1 MDERDE
7 NTTMTTILTALSSVN
22 KVFISQYF
30 LPRPHRTTTAL
41 HLSWETSPPHHRLP
55 TVSSSSP
62 DIRDYLRTFSSQ
74 SLNSQYLASSNPP
87 VISQTGKG
95 LTHPPQKR
103 PSPARQANKPKPP
116 PTISLCTALRRVG
129 FTGCSPVSLSRMS
142 CGERSAGRTGPGERG
157 HTHTGIHIDTVHN
170 TRARCLLPCAAAVGA
185 VNSRCACPVRICG
198 RPRKAR

>member
-1 MDERDE
+1 MGDVTFPSPITNR
-7 NTTMTTILTALSSVN
+7 L
-22 KVFISQYF
+22 FI
-30 LPRPHRTTTAL
+30 LPRHSGLPAHIQFTIPQ
-41 HLSWETSPPHHRLP
+41 LSIPSIFQP
-55 TVSSSSP
+55 SSHIP
-62 DIRDYLRTFSSQ
+62 NR
-74 SLNSQYLASSNPP
+74 
-87 VISQTGKG
+87 KG
-95 LTHPPQKR
+95 TYTCPAEAPI

-185 VNSRCACPVRICG
+185 VNSRCACPVRICR

>member
-1 MDERDE
+1 MGDV
-7 NTTMTTILTALSSVN
+7 TTPSPITNRL
-22 KVFISQYF
+22 FI
-30 LPRPHRTTTAL
+30 LPRHPGLPAHIQFTIPQ
-41 HLSWETSPPHHRLP
+41 LS
-55 TVSSSSP
+55 
-62 DIRDYLRTFSSQ
+62 
-74 SLNSQYLASSNPP
+74 YLASSNPP

-95 LTHPPQKR
+95 LTHPLQKR

-129 FTGCSPVSLSRMS
+129 FTGCSPLSLSRMS